1 MNAEQLRAE
10 FLRIL
15 AETAERHTARP
26 ARLSGLHDRIAAA
39 LDGADPEETRR
50 LQMLGA
56 EIKAEEERYADAT
69 RVATGWVPMPRN
81 QDGTIRTNEDVA
93 AEKRNPAGR
102 SRL

>member
-1 MNAEQLRAE
+1 
-10 FLRIL
+10 
-15 AETAERHTARP
+15 
-26 ARLSGLHDRIAAA
+26 
-39 LDGADPEETRR
+39 
-50 LQMLGA
+50 MLGA